1 MKSRPIATILL
12 VATLITACG
21 PSATPAGSTPDVAA
35 VRTSAASTVVSQFT
49 LTAAV
54 FTPVVPSAPTDAPA
68 ASETAE
74 PDVTATDTTAPV
86 AQVTNAEGTVV
97 ALCDKYSWDP
107 ETVDVNVPDNT
118 PVSPGQD
125 FVKTWKIKNIGTC
138 TWGEGYEMVFS
149 YSSAPNDDA
158 LNGVAQPLAAAIA
171 PQQEVEVSVQ
181 FTAPDLPG
189 TYFSVWT
196 MQNNANIPFQGNDN
210 KALYVQVLVQ

>member
-1 MKSRPIATILL
+1 MKPRLIVTILL
-12 VATLITACG
+12 VATLMAACAPAASTAG
-21 PSATPAGSTPDVAA
+21 PTPDVAA

-54 FTPVVPSAPTDAPA
+54 FTPMVPAAPTKAVATD
-68 ASETAE
+68 TTE
-74 PDVTATDTTAPV
+74 PDVTATVTTAPV

-97 ALCDKYSWDP
+97 ALCDKYAWDP
-107 ETVDVNVPDNT
+107 ETVDVNIPDNT

-138 TWGEGYEMVFS
+138 TWGEGYKMVFS
-149 YSSAPNDDA
+149 YSSSPDDDS
-158 LNGVAQPLAAAIA
+158 LNGVAQPLSAAIA
-171 PQQEVEVSVQ
+171 PGQEVDVSVQ

-196 MQNNANIPFQGNDN
+196 MQNNKGISFQGNDN
-210 KALYVQVLVQ
+210 KALYVQVVVQ

>member
-1 MKSRPIATILL
+1 MKLKLFLVSIL
-12 VATLITACG
+12 VATLIAACG
-21 PSATPAGSTPDVAA
+21 PSATPGEPTADIAA

-49 LTAAV
+49 LTAAA
-54 FTPVVPSAPTDAPA
+54 FTPTVGAPTGEATE
-68 ASETAE
+68 ETPE
-74 PDVTATDTTAPV
+74 PEVTATQFTSTAPV

-118 PVSPGQD
+118 SVTPGQD
-125 FVKTWKIKNIGTC
+125 FVKTWKIKNIGSC

-149 YSSAPNDDA
+149 YSSSPNDDA
-158 LNGVAQPLAAAIA
+158 LNGVAQPLTAAVA
-171 PQQEVEVSVQ
+171 PQQEIEVSVQ

-196 MQNNANIPFQGNDN
+196 LQNAAGIPFQGNDN
-210 KALYVQVLVQ
+210 KALYVQVQVQ

>member
-1 MKSRPIATILL
+1 MKPRQIAILL
-12 VATLITACG
+12 LAAALIAACG
-21 PSATPAGSTPDVAA
+21 PSAAPAGPTPDVAA
-35 VRTSAASTVVSQFT
+35 IRTSAASTVVSQFT

-54 FTPVVPSAPTDAPA
+54 FTPVVRAPTETQ
-68 ASETAE
+68 ASAETSE
-74 PDVTATDTTAPV
+74 PEATATVTTVPV

-107 ETVDVNVPDNT
+107 ETVDVNIPDNT

-149 YSSAPNDDA
+149 YSSSPNDDA
-158 LNGVAQPLAAAIA
+158 LNGVAQPLTAAIA

-196 MQNNANIPFQGNDN
+196 MQNDKGIPFQGNDN
-210 KALYVQVLVQ
+210 KALYVQVVVQ